1 LVRKRELALI
11 PARVKLFAG
20 KGDLPVLV
28 GEMWRSGARNFT
40 GNFGEIRGWAIPPQ
54 MRAFGALRLG

>member
-1 LVRKRELALI
+1 LALI

-28 GEMWRSGARNFT
+28 GEIVALGAHRTSPAFWQNSGAGQFLLRCA
-40 GNFGEIRGWAIPPQ
+40 RL
-54 MRAFGALRLG
+54 GALRLG